1 MDQAQTHKRRATKP
15 PWLKR
20 RLPTGPTCEK
30 VRALLNSSRL
40 HTVCQEARCPN
51 LWECFSRHTATF
63 LIMGPCCTRNCRFC
77 NVAHGPSPAPPDPGE
92 PVRVAQ
98 AVKRLGLQYVVI
110 TSVTRDDLADGGAG
124 LFAKTV
130 KEIRAR
136 MPHMLMEVLI
146 PDFQGN
152 KHALQTVIE
161 ARPQVLNHNLE
172 TVPRLYPRVRPEADY
187 DRSLLLLK
195 RVTHDRPSIVT
206 KSGLM
211 LGLGEFPEEVEHTL
225 KDLLDSGCS
234 ILTLGQYLQP
244 TREHL
249 KVERF
254 IPPEEFDDWKKAAL
268 EMGFSEVAGGPL
280 VRSSYRA
287 KDLYQNLTRINRK
300 KQITNLK
307 KQTNLNDQN
316 SKSQAKK

>member
-1 MDQAQTHKRRATKP
+1 MNQDHAHKRRAAKP

-20 RLPTGPTCEK
+20 RLPTGSAYEQ
-30 VRALLNSSRL
+30 VRALLNNSRL

-77 NVAHGPSPAPPDPGE
+77 NVAHAQSPALPDSEE
-92 PVRVAQ
+92 PVRVAH
-98 AVKRLGLQYVVI
+98 AVEDLGLRYVVI
-110 TSVTRDDLADGGAG
+110 TSVTRDDLPDGGAG
-124 LFAKTV
+124 IFAKTI
-130 KEIRAR
+130 KKIRER
-136 MPHMLMEVLI
+136 MPHTLVEVLI

-152 KHALQTVIE
+152 QHALQTVIG
-161 ARPQVLNHNLE
+161 AQPHVLNHNLE

-187 DRSLLLLK
+187 DRSLSLLK
-195 RVTHDRPSIVT
+195 RVTHAQPSIVT

-211 LGLGEFPEEVEHTL
+211 LGLGESADEVEKTL
-225 KDLLDSGCS
+225 QGLLDSGCS

-249 KVERF
+249 NVERF
-254 IPPEEFDDWKKAAL
+254 IPPEEFDKWKKTAL
-268 EMGFSEVAGGPL
+268 EMGFSEVASGPL

-287 KDLYQNLTRINRK
+287 RNLYH
-300 KQITNLK
+300 NLK
-307 KQTNLNDQN
+307 NTTLK
-316 SKSQAKK
+316 

>member
-1 MDQAQTHKRRATKP
+1 MNQNQTHKQRAAKP

-20 RLPTGPTCEK
+20 RLPTGPTYEK
-30 VRALLNSSRL
+30 VRALLNKGRL

-51 LWECFSRHTATF
+51 LWECFSRQTATF

-77 NVAHGPSPAPPDPGE
+77 NVAHGRPSGPPDSGE
-92 PVRVAQ
+92 PARVAE
-98 AVKRLGLQYVVI
+98 AVKSLGLRYVVI

-124 LFAKTV
+124 LFAKTI
-130 KEIRAR
+130 KEIRVR
-136 MPHMLMEVLI
+136 TPHTLMEVLI

-152 KHALQTVIE
+152 KHALQTVID
-161 ARPQVLNHNLE
+161 AHPHVLNHNLE

-195 RVTHDRPSIVT
+195 RVTHDQPSIVT

-211 LGLGEFPEEVEHTL
+211 LGLGEFPDEVEKTL
-225 KDLLDSGCS
+225 QDLLDSGCS

-254 IPPEEFDDWKKAAL
+254 IPPEEFDGWKRVAL
-268 EMGFSEVAGGPL
+268 KMGFSGVASGPL

-287 KDLYQNLTRINRK
+287 RDLYQS
-300 KQITNLK
+300 LK
-307 KQTNLNDQN
+307 NTEIK
-316 SKSQAKK
+316 

>member
-1 MDQAQTHKRRATKP
+1 MNQIQTHKWREAKP

-20 RLPTGPTCEK
+20 RLPTGPTYEK
-30 VRALLNSSRL
+30 VRALLNNSRL

-77 NVAHGPSPAPPDPGE
+77 NVAHAQSPPPPDSGE

-98 AVKRLGLQYVVI
+98 AVKDLGLRYVVI
-110 TSVTRDDLADGGAG
+110 TSVTRDDLPDGGAG
-124 LFAKTV
+124 LFAKTI

-136 MPHMLMEVLI
+136 MPHTLMEVLI

-152 KHALQTVIE
+152 KHALRTVIE
-161 ARPQVLNHNLE
+161 AHPHVLNHNLE

-187 DRSLLLLK
+187 ERSLLLLK
-195 RVTHDRPSIVT
+195 RVTHYQPSILT

-211 LGLGEFPEEVEHTL
+211 LGLGEFPDEVEKTL
-225 KDLLDSGCS
+225 QDLLDSGCR

-244 TREHL
+244 TRIHL

-254 IPPEEFDDWKKAAL
+254 IPPEEFDDWKRVAL
-268 EMGFSEVAGGPL
+268 EMGFSDVASGPL

-287 KDLYQNLTRINRK
+287 RDLYQS
-300 KQITNLK
+300 LK
-307 KQTNLNDQN
+307 HTETDVNQGRW
-316 SKSQAKK
+316 

>member
-1 MDQAQTHKRRATKP
+1 LR
-15 PWLKR
+15 
-20 RLPTGPTCEK
+20 
-30 VRALLNSSRL
+30 
-40 HTVCQEARCPN
+40 
-51 LWECFSRHTATF
+51 
-63 LIMGPCCTRNCRFC
+63 
-77 NVAHGPSPAPPDPGE
+77 
-92 PVRVAQ
+92 
-98 AVKRLGLQYVVI
+98 YVVI

-124 LFAKTV
+124 MFAKTI
-130 KEIRAR
+130 KEIRGR
-136 MPHMLMEVLI
+136 MPHTLMEVLI

-152 KHALQTVIE
+152 KHALQTVLE

-187 DRSLLLLK
+187 ERSLLLLK
-195 RVTHDRPSIVT
+195 RTTYYRPSILT

-211 LGLGEFPEEVEHTL
+211 LGLGEFPDEVEKTL
-225 KDLLDSGCS
+225 RDLLDSGCR

-268 EMGFSEVAGGPL
+268 EMGFSDVASGPL

-287 KDLYQNLTRINRK
+287 RELYQSLTR
-300 KQITNLK
+300 T
-307 KQTNLNDQN
+307 
-316 SKSQAKK
+316 SPPSCQAE

>member
-1 MDQAQTHKRRATKP
+1 MNQSQTHKRRQAKP
-15 PWLKR
+15 RWLKR
-20 RLPTGPTCEK
+20 RLPTGPIYEE
-30 VRALLNSSRL
+30 VRALLNNSRL

-77 NVAHGPSPAPPDPGE
+77 NVAHAPSPPLPDSGE
-92 PVRVAQ
+92 AVRVAQ
-98 AVKRLGLQYVVI
+98 AAEKLGLRYVVI

-124 LFAKTV
+124 VFAKTI
-130 KEIRAR
+130 KSIRAR
-136 MPHMLMEVLI
+136 MPHTLMEVLI

-152 KHALQTVIE
+152 KHALQTVME
-161 ARPQVLNHNLE
+161 AYPQVLNHNLE

-195 RVTHDRPSIVT
+195 RVRHDQPSIVT

-211 LGLGEFPEEVEHTL
+211 LGLGEFPDEVEQTL
-225 KDLLDSGCS
+225 QHLLDSGCS

-249 KVERF
+249 KIERF
-254 IPPEEFDDWKKAAL
+254 IPPEEFDDWKRIAL
-268 EMGFSEVAGGPL
+268 EMGFSEVASGPL

-287 KDLYQNLTRINRK
+287 RDLYQS
-300 KQITNLK
+300 LK
-307 KQTNLNDQN
+307 NTETGIQGR
-316 SKSQAKK
+316 

>member
-1 MDQAQTHKRRATKP
+1 MNPNQTHKQRAAKP
-15 PWLKR
+15 RWLKR
-20 RLPTGPTCEK
+20 RLPTGPVYEE
-30 VRALLNSSRL
+30 VRALLNNSRL

-77 NVAHGPSPAPPDPGE
+77 NVAHVRSPAPPDPGE
-92 PVRVAQ
+92 PVRIAQ
-98 AVKRLGLQYVVI
+98 AVKDLGLRYVVI
-110 TSVTRDDLADGGAG
+110 TSVTRDDLPDGGADF
-124 LFAKTV
+124 FAKTI
-130 KEIRAR
+130 KEIRAKI
-136 MPHMLMEVLI
+136 PHTLMEVLI

-161 ARPQVLNHNLE
+161 AHPHVLNHNLE

-187 DRSLLLLK
+187 ERSLILLK
-195 RVTHDRPSIVT
+195 RATHYQPSIVT

-211 LGLGEFPEEVEHTL
+211 LGLGEFPDEVEKTL
-225 KDLLDSGCS
+225 QDLLDSGCS

-268 EMGFSEVAGGPL
+268 KMGFSEVASGPL

-287 KDLYQNLTRINRK
+287 RDLYQNLTRINRNQK
-300 KQITNLK
+300 YLPQRH
-307 KQTNLNDQN
+307 
-316 SKSQAKK
+316 

>member
-1 MDQAQTHKRRATKP
+1 MNQTQTHKRREAKP

-20 RLPTGPTCEK
+20 RLPTGPAYEE
-30 VRALLNSSRL
+30 VRALLNNSRL

-77 NVAHGPSPAPPDPGE
+77 NVAHAQSPAPPDSE
-92 PVRVAQ
+92 EAVRVAQ
-98 AVKRLGLQYVVI
+98 AVKKLGLRYVVI

-124 LFAKTV
+124 LFAKTI

-136 MPHMLMEVLI
+136 MPHTLMEVLI
-146 PDFQGN
+146 PDFQGD
-152 KHALQTVIE
+152 KHALQMVIE
-161 ARPQVLNHNLE
+161 AHPHVLNHNLE

-195 RVTHDRPSIVT
+195 RVTHDQPSIFT

-211 LGLGEFPEEVEHTL
+211 LGLGEFPDEVEKTL

-254 IPPEEFDDWKKAAL
+254 IPPEEFDDWKKTAL
-268 EMGFSEVAGGPL
+268 EMGFSEVASGPL

-287 KDLYQNLTRINRK
+287 RDLYQS
-300 KQITNLK
+300 LK
-307 KQTNLNDQN
+307 HTKTDVNQGRW
-316 SKSQAKK
+316 

>member
-1 MDQAQTHKRRATKP
+1 MNHNQQHKRRVAKP

-20 RLPTGPTCEK
+20 RLPTGPAYEK
-30 VRALLNSSRL
+30 VRALMSKSRL

-51 LWECFSRHTATF
+51 LWECFSRQTATF

-77 NVAHGPSPAPPDPGE
+77 NVAHGRPPAPPDSGE

-98 AVKRLGLQYVVI
+98 AVKELGLHYVVI
-110 TSVTRDDLADGGAG
+110 TSVTRDDLPDGGAG
-124 LFAKTV
+124 LFAKTI
-130 KEIRAR
+130 KEIRAI
-136 MPHMLMEVLI
+136 MPRTLMEVLI

-152 KHALQTVIE
+152 QDALQTVIE
-161 ARPQVLNHNLE
+161 AHPHVLNHNLE

-195 RVTHDRPSIVT
+195 RVTHYQPSILT

-211 LGLGEFPEEVEHTL
+211 LGLGEFPDEVEKTL
-225 KDLLDSGCS
+225 QDLLDSGCS

-254 IPPEEFDDWKKAAL
+254 IPPEEFDDWKEAAL
-268 EMGFSEVAGGPL
+268 KMGFAEVASGPL

-287 KDLYQNLTRINRK
+287 RDLYQSLTRINRNQK
-300 KQITNLK
+300 YLPQRH
-307 KQTNLNDQN
+307 
-316 SKSQAKK
+316 

>member
-1 MDQAQTHKRRATKP
+1 MNQSQTHKRRAAKP

-20 RLPTGPTCEK
+20 RLPTGPAYEK
-30 VRALLNSSRL
+30 VRALLNNSRL

-77 NVAHGPSPAPPDPGE
+77 NVAHAQSPAPPDSGE

-98 AVKRLGLQYVVI
+98 AVKDLGLRYVVI

-124 LFAKTV
+124 LFAKTI
-130 KEIRAR
+130 KEIRER
-136 MPHMLMEVLI
+136 MPGTLMEILI

-152 KHALQTVIE
+152 KDALQTVLE
-161 ARPQVLNHNLE
+161 AHPHVLNHNLE

-187 DRSLLLLK
+187 GRSLLLLK
-195 RVTHDRPSIVT
+195 RATRYHGSIVT

-211 LGLGEFPEEVEHTL
+211 LGLGEFPDEVENTL
-225 KDLLDSGCS
+225 KDLLDSGCN

-244 TREHL
+244 TKEHL

-254 IPPEEFDDWKKAAL
+254 VPPEEFDDWKKAAL
-268 EMGFSEVAGGPL
+268 KMGFSEVASGPL

-287 KDLYQNLTRINRK
+287 RNLYQS
-300 KQITNLK
+300 LK
-307 KQTNLNDQN
+307 HIEIK
-316 SKSQAKK
+316 